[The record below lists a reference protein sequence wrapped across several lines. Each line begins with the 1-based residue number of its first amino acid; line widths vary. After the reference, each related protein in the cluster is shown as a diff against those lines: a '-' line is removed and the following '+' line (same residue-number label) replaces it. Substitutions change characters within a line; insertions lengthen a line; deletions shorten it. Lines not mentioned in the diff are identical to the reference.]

1 MEGYELFV
9 SVGPNPRVARMYA
22 AERRLALVETEV
34 DIGAGEYR
42 RPPYLDL
49 NPSGDTPA
57 LRCPDGS
64 VVAEA
69 TVICEHL
76 EELIGPSSLIGET
89 AAARAMTRMWVR
101 RLDLKVVQ
109 PFTGGFRYGPALPFF
124 QPRVHCIPQASDDL
138 FAIAREGCLERLAQT
153 QVGELTMSSLG
164 RPSPWP
170 TSSSS
175 ASWTATKQ
183 QVRRPLTDGLSWIGA
198 WFDRVAERPS
208 ATATRR

>member
-22 AERRLALVETEV
+22 AERGLTLAETEV
-34 DIGAGEYR
+34 DIGAGENR
-42 RPPYLDL
+42 RPPYRDL

-57 LRCPDGS
+57 LRRPDGS
-64 VVAEA
+64 VLAEA

-76 EELIGPSSLIGET
+76 EELSGPSSLIGET
-89 AAARAMTRMWVR
+89 AAARAKTRMWVR
-101 RLDLKVVQ
+101 RIDLKVVQ

-138 FAIAREGCLERLAQT
+138 FEIAREGLEWLEAQVSE
-153 QVGELTMSSLG
+153 QPYVVGETFTLADIVLFCFLDFNKERVG
-164 RPSPWP
+164 RPM
-170 TSSSS
+170 TN
-175 ASWTATKQ
+175 
-183 QVRRPLTDGLSWIGA
+183 GLSWISA

-208 ATATRR
+208 AAATRR